1 MDAQGRGR
9 ADDIDPADQWVL
21 NPNTGEYELR
31 LGPSAPQSA
40 VPGPRRPRSSDAA
53 PPARGRKEAAGR
65 PRREGS
71 GREGSGREAAR
82 REGAGREGARREG
95 AGRENRSRETGRR
108 DPQGREA
115 ARREGAA
122 REGAGRA
129 VPPPRRR
136 RGAPEE
142 PPPGRRGR
150 RPVKKSSKGKKILLW
165 TGGTMAFVLV
175 AGAGAAYLY
184 VQHLNDNIA
193 SVSDD
198 GASTGGF
205 EKDKAI
211 NILLIGTDKRTGKGN
226 ESYGDAGSVGHA
238 DTTILL
244 HVSKDRS
251 NATALSIPRDLIVD
265 VPDCP
270 TTQDD
275 GSQKVIPG
283 TQRVRFNTS
292 LGQDGRTPSCT
303 MRTVTELTGVKPDNF
318 MVADFNAVKTLTSAV
333 GGVEVCLGKD
343 IDDPDSHLKLS
354 KGTHTIEGEQAL
366 AFVRTRH
373 AVGFGGDLSRIGLQ
387 QQFLSAL
394 MRKLKSN
401 DTLTSPQKMLDL
413 AEAGTEALTV
423 DSQLDSIGKLK
434 DLGLELGKLNV
445 KNLTFT
451 TVPVIDNPTEKV
463 KATVVLDDSKATQV
477 FNMIRNDVSFTAV
490 KQKKKKEAAAVAAR
504 LKGSKAPASEV
515 RVRILN
521 GGAVSGSAQK
531 MLQYLQVE
539 EGVTKS
545 ENAGN
550 APEALKRTTLEY
562 APEQAGQARRLAAIM
577 GLSGSAMKP
586 GDSVTNSQGL
596 PAITLTLGKD
606 FEGAGVPLTAPDKAP
621 EGVDKST
628 ADKVE
633 CAK

>member
-1 MDAQGRGR
+1 VDAQGRGR

-21 NPNTGEYELR
+21 NPDTGEYELR
-31 LGPSAPQSA
+31 LGHSAPQSG
-40 VPGPRRPRSSDAA
+40 VPGPRRPRSSEAA
-53 PPARGRKEAAGR
+53 PRARGRTQAPG
-65 PRREGS
+65 
-71 GREGSGREAAR
+71 
-82 REGAGREGARREG
+82 
-95 AGRENRSRETGRR
+95 RSRPET
-108 DPQGREA
+108 P
-115 ARREGAA
+115 
-122 REGAGRA
+122 GRA

-136 RGAPEE
+136 RAAPEE
-142 PPPGRRGR
+142 PPAGRRGR
-150 RPVKKSSKGKKILLW
+150 RPVKKVSKGRKVLLW

-175 AGAGAAYLY
+175 AGAGAAYFY
-184 VQHLNDNIA
+184 IEHLNDNIA

-205 EKDKAI
+205 QKDKAI

-226 ESYGDAGSVGHA
+226 DKYGDAGSVGHA

-270 TTQDD
+270 TTQED
-275 GSQKVIPG
+275 GTQKVIPG
-283 TQRVRFNTS
+283 TQQVRFNTS

-333 GGVEVCLGKD
+333 GGVEVCVGKD
-343 IDDPDSHLKLS
+343 LDDPDSHLKLS

-401 DTLTSPQKMLDL
+401 DTLTSPSKMLDL
-413 AEAGTEALTV
+413 AEAGTKALTV

-434 DLGLELGKLNV
+434 DLGLELGKLNI
-445 KNLTFT
+445 KNLTFA
-451 TVPVIDNPTEKV
+451 TVPVVDNPAEKV
-463 KATVVLDDSKATQV
+463 KATVVLNESTAPQV
-477 FNMIRNDVSFTAV
+477 FAMIRNDVSFTAV
-490 KQKKKKEAAAVAAR
+490 KERKKKEAAAVAAR
-504 LKGSKAPASEV
+504 LKGTKAPASEV

-521 GGAVSGSAQK
+521 GGAVAGSAQETLSW
-531 MLQYLQVE
+531 LQNE

-550 APEALKRTTLEY
+550 APASLAKTTLEY
-562 APEQAGQARRLAAIM
+562 APDQADQARRLADIM

-586 GDSVTNSQGL
+586 GESVTNSQGL
-596 PAITLTLGKD
+596 PAMSLTLGKD
-606 FEGAGVPLTAPDKAP
+606 FEGAGVSLTAPTKAP
-621 EGVDKST
+621 AGVPKST
-628 ADKVE
+628 ADKVT